1 MSVLASMWLLGLAW
15 ASPDATDEVVLLEGG
30 IPVELVERAKESAN
44 QPLWERM
51 RAVSTPL
58 KGTPYQVDA
67 AGEGWGPDPDPPVR
81 YDAFDCLTFVEEVL
95 ALTIPADPLSAP
107 LVRNALRYGPSG
119 EISYE
124 NRNHFMLHQWI
135 PHNIRGGL
143 LVDITT
149 ELGPTVLMQ
158 KSVSTNTWNRWKS
171 RPKFALT
178 DDQLPTGSYEL
189 NVLPLD
195 VALEEVGNFPPG
207 ALVITVRENRSYVPI
222 VVTHI
227 GFVIPSDD
235 PERPLMRHA
244 TKMGSEPRVRDD
256 FLDWYLE
263 HLANYR
269 YWKVA
274 GVVVLMPQE
283 ASHRVVSGS
292 R

>member
-1 MSVLASMWLLGLAW
+1 MLACALFLGLSW
-15 ASPDATDEVVLLEGG
+15 ASPDAADELVLLEGE
-30 IPVELVERAKESAN
+30 IPIQLINRAQETAD
-44 QPLWERM
+44 QPLWKRM

-81 YDAFDCLTFVEEVL
+81 YDAFDCLTFVEEIL
-95 ALTIPADPLSAP
+95 ALTIPADPVSAP

-135 PHNIRGGL
+135 PNNIKGGM

-149 ELGPTVLMQ
+149 ELGQTVEMR
-158 KSVSTNTWNRWKS
+158 KSVTINTWRHWKS
-171 RPKFALT
+171 RAKFSLS
-178 DDQLPTGSYEL
+178 DEQLPTGSYAL
-189 NVLPLD
+189 DVLPLD
-195 VALEEVGNFPPG
+195 VALEQVAKFPPG

-235 PERPLMRHA
+235 PERPLLRHA

-256 FLDWYLE
+256 FLDWYVE

-283 ASHRVVSGS
+283 TTPRIVSES